1 MAARPNNGDKSF
13 TQHYSGAGG
22 SSNESANKL
31 SSSSSTSTSSTYRNV
46 TDNVLNSWFF
56 SNQNTNSQSSQNSG
70 GKFKA
75 DMNLWM
81 PQSM

>member
-13 TQHYSGAGG
+13 TQRYSGA
-22 SSNESANKL
+22 SSNESANK
-31 SSSSSTSTSSTYRNV
+31 SSSSTSSTYRNV
-46 TDNVLNSWFF
+46 ADNVLNSWFF
-56 SNQNTNSQSSQNSG
+56 RNQNTNSQSSQNSG